1 MAKAPKPCTKPGCPY
16 PKRRGHP
23 KFCEWHYLANQPPDV
38 QTTAARARWKRAMEG
53 DLAIERK
60 RVPESEWPPGERWC
74 AGCQT
79 FVPLFYTRGSRCQA
93 CASAAAHL
101 QHIRATYGL
110 TPEQYQA
117 LFDWQGGRCYICRR
131 QSRSK
136 RLAVDHD
143 HVTGAVRGLLCP
155 DETRGCNHAILGN
168 IKDLAMAQRVVEY
181 LERPPMVRVLAGEP
195 PVFAREAVDAEER
208 RLYPNGR
215 NPRDWLATVQG
226 FTARRAAGLVG
237 SDLTLPYGDMPGPR
251 YQATTDSDV
260 VDPFVEPIRKAL
272 AEAGEPLSRRQIG
285 HVIDEYVRLIAETEP
300 TTPPAP
306 APIAQTAPAGPG
318 GYVPAPFIDSPF

>member
-1 MAKAPKPCTKPGCPY
+1 MAKAAKPCMEPGCPY
-16 PKRRGHP
+16 TKKMGHP
-23 KFCEWHYLANQPPDV
+23 KWCVWHWLAHQPPDI
-38 QTTAARARWKRAMEG
+38 QSTAARKRWRRAMEG

-93 CASAAAHL
+93 CASSAAHL

-110 TPEQYQA
+110 SPEEYQA
-117 LFDWQGGRCYICRR
+117 LYDWQGGRCYICRR

-181 LERPPMVRVLAGEP
+181 LERPPMVRVRAGEP
-195 PVFAREAVDAEER
+195 PVGAREEIDEAER

-215 NPRDWLATVQG
+215 NPRDWLLTIHG
-226 FTARRAAGLVG
+226 FIQRKRAGLVG
-237 SDLTLPYGDMPGPR
+237 TDLVLPYGDMPSPR
-251 YQATTDSDV
+251 HEATTDPKV
-260 VDPFVEPIRKAL
+260 VDPFVEPIREAM
-272 AEAGEPLSRRQIG
+272 AAAGEPLTRRQIG
-285 HVIDEYVRLIAETEP
+285 HVIDEYVRLIAESEP
-300 TTPPAP
+300 EPPRQGP
-306 APIAQTAPAGPG
+306 PEPAGRPG
-318 GYVPAPFIDSPF
+318 GYSPAPFIDSPF